1 MYEILDPMDKFN
13 FMLGTWN
20 LKYIVPKTQYSENDF
35 GEGKGEFKRIL
46 NNKYVTFDYH
56 AKLSKTESSAHA
68 IFVWDKR
75 TEIYRYWWFEDS
87 GEFMIATC
95 NFINENTLALNWHD
109 SLLVQIFNKIDND
122 KIVLKMNYPKD
133 ESNYETI
140 LEVTFSRNKK

>member
-20 LKYIVPKTQYSENDF
+20 LKYRVPKTQFSENDF

-56 AKLSKTESSAHA
+56 AKLSKTKSSAHA

-87 GEFMIATC
+87 GEFMKVTC
-95 NFINENTLALNWHD
+95 NFINENTLALSWHN
-109 SLLVQIFNKIDND
+109 SLLIQTFNQINQDE
-122 KIVLKMNYPKD
+122 IVLKMKYPVNNP
-133 ESNYETI
+133 EYETI
-140 LEVTFSRNKK
+140 LEVFFSKIKK